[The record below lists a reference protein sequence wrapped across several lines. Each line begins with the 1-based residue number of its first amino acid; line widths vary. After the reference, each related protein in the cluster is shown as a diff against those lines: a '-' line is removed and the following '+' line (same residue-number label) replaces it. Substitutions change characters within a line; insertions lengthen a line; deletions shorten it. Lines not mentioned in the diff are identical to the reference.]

1 MRHALRIQA
10 WLLSWAVILSLS
22 SSLGVPAVGADLEPQ
37 LLNQIQAATFEVVAA
52 KPLTD
57 PLTYARPLPT
67 ELLPFQER
75 NDQYYSVGSAFSIGN
90 NRFVT
95 AAHVLATGI
104 GSLWG
109 SPALRDANGRVYPID
124 KIEKFSLARDFIV
137 FTVSGNPN
145 SGVLKINTQP
155 LLHEA
160 VYAVGNALGTGVVVR
175 DGVYTSMTPEDL
187 DGRWKWLRFSAAAS
201 PGNSGGPL
209 LDKDG
214 AILGVVLMKSP
225 GENLNYALPIEEL
238 VNAPDRQ
245 ATFDN
250 RVSYQLDVLDAPQ
263 IAVFRGQFSLPMSF
277 RDFSTTFLKLA
288 DGFSDQQLQA
298 LLRKEGDRIF
308 PNGPGAARLLHHL
321 SRMKYFPAL
330 MSRHKDGE
338 WELTDSKT
346 TRTSLPANGYVLV
359 GSFGRNLLFR
369 LHRPDD
375 VAGAA
380 LSRDPDSFAKDLL
393 MAGFLQRTVGA
404 EKIQVTGLG
413 KPIEDTIHIDDWERR
428 WQARIWPLPFA
439 NEMFVTLSLPV
450 PDGYVTIARY
460 SSAADWHDN
469 LVNLEAT
476 TDFVAAG
483 YWGTLAQWQEFLG
496 NAALLPATLKSV
508 SVNFTYG
515 HHFDFASRRVNFAFD
530 QDLQDI
536 GPKSLL
542 GLGFTYLGGD
552 DKPRWDIGDIR
563 VQQDDD
569 DYGHWV
575 AIERQV
581 APSAD
586 LDEAYQRYWGKV
598 MHRQHPFDATVHTED
613 DVTRISAII
622 DRPTVAA
629 PTFLYSGF
637 VGDAGS
643 HAQEAMKAKLDRL
656 LKKVSVNEPSL

>member
-1 MRHALRIQA
+1 MPCAFKHGCSA
-10 WLLSWAVILSLS
+10 
-22 SSLGVPAVGADLEPQ
+22 GADLEPQ

-124 KIEKFSLARDFIV
+124 KIEKFSLARDFVV

-250 RVSYQLDVLDAPQ
+250 RVSYQLAILSPDE
-263 IAVFRGQFSLPMSF
+263 FSRFQHYIP
-277 RDFSTTFLKLA
+277 
-288 DGFSDQQLQA
+288 
-298 LLRKEGDRIF
+298 E
-308 PNGPGAARLLHHL
+308 
-321 SRMKYFPAL
+321 
-330 MSRHKDGE
+330 
-338 WELTDSKT
+338 
-346 TRTSLPANGYVLV
+346 
-359 GSFGRNLLFR
+359 
-369 LHRPDD
+369 
-375 VAGAA
+375 
-380 LSRDPDSFAKDLL
+380 
-393 MAGFLQRTVGA
+393 
-404 EKIQVTGLG
+404 TG
-413 KPIEDTIHIDDWERR
+413 
-428 WQARIWPLPFA
+428 
-439 NEMFVTLSLPV
+439 
-450 PDGYVTIARY
+450 
-460 SSAADWHDN
+460 
-469 LVNLEAT
+469 
-476 TDFVAAG
+476 
-483 YWGTLAQWQEFLG
+483 
-496 NAALLPATLKSV
+496 
-508 SVNFTYG
+508 
-515 HHFDFASRRVNFAFD
+515 
-530 QDLQDI
+530 
-536 GPKSLL
+536 
-542 GLGFTYLGGD
+542 
-552 DKPRWDIGDIR
+552 
-563 VQQDDD
+563 
-569 DYGHWV
+569 
-575 AIERQV
+575 
-581 APSAD
+581 
-586 LDEAYQRYWGKV
+586 
-598 MHRQHPFDATVHTED
+598 
-613 DVTRISAII
+613 
-622 DRPTVAA
+622 
-629 PTFLYSGF
+629 
-637 VGDAGS
+637 
-643 HAQEAMKAKLDRL
+643 
-656 LKKVSVNEPSL
+656 